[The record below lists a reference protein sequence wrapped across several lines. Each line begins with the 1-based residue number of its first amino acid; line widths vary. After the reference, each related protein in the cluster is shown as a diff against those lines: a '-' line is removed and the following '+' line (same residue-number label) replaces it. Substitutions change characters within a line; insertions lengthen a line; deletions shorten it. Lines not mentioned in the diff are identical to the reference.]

1 MTVPTADAAAP
12 IFHTPVCEKLGIRWP
27 IFGFSHEIDVVVA
40 ICRAGGFGVF
50 GVAREDPKRIPELI
64 SRLRTAVGDAPFGVD
79 LMLPAGMPDR
89 TPTREE
95 VDARIP
101 EQHKVFVERLREK
114 YAVPPATRQTFFTSF
129 VRSRQLFDEQVE
141 AVLGSEVPLIATAVG
156 LPPEVIARAKA
167 AGKVTLS
174 LIGTPKHAR
183 AALAA
188 GADILVAQGYDAG
201 GHTGTIGT
209 LSLVPQIVEI
219 AAPSGVPV
227 IAAGGIATGA
237 QILAAIAM
245 GAQGAWLGTVWLGAR
260 ENHTHRALLDKL
272 VAAGSED
279 TVITRAHSGKP
290 CRVVRSAW
298 SEEWAAPGAP
308 APLPMPYQHAL
319 TGELLAAIEEHDVK
333 PLVYEAAGQSVA
345 WLTGERSVAQIV
357 DALLDEMRDG
367 WARMSG
373 LAARS
378 GAGTPAGAHS
388 TGRNPSTDR

>member
-1 MTVPTADAAAP
+1 MTETATGASP
-12 IFHTPVCEKLGIRWP
+12 PSFRTPVCERLGIRWP

-50 GVAREDPKRIPELI
+50 GVAREDPAHIPELLA
-64 SRLRTAVGDAPFGVD
+64 RLRGAVGDAPFGVD

-89 TPTREE
+89 TPTPEE

-101 EQHKVFVERLREK
+101 EQHRAFVAQLREK
-114 YAVPPATRQTFFTSF
+114 YEVPPATRKTFFTSF
-129 VRSRQLFDEQVE
+129 VRSRELFERQVE
-141 AVLGSEVPLIATAVG
+141 AVLGSDVELIATAVG

-167 AGKVTLS
+167 AGKTTLS

-201 GHTGTIGT
+201 GHTGSIGT

-219 AAPSGVPV
+219 AAALGVPV

-237 QILAAIAM
+237 QVLAALAM

-260 ENHTHRALLDKL
+260 ENRTHRALLDKL

-290 CRVVRSAW
+290 CRVVRSSW
-298 SEEWAAPGAP
+298 SDEWGAPGAP
-308 APLPMPYQHAL
+308 PPLPMPYQHAL
-319 TGELLAAIEEHDVK
+319 TGELLAAIEEHEVV

-345 WLTGERSVAQIV
+345 WVTGERGVAQIV
-357 DALLDEMRDG
+357 DGLLGEMRVG
-367 WARMSG
+367 WERMRG
-373 LAARS
+373 LIGS
-378 GAGTPAGAHS
+378 PAT
-388 TGRNPSTDR
+388 TG